1 MLPVGVA
8 GGSFE
13 ADRVA
18 TLKPESSCFRYHDAL
33 AVRHV
38 DAGPD
43 VESNGCLEHLRIPLA
58 LEGLEATNSCSI
70 GVTDNPGFAP
80 AAVAVLPTSSA
91 DRHLNTPGVSSK

>member
-18 TLKPESSCFRYHDAL
+18 ALKPELSCFRNHDAL

-43 VESNGCLEHLRIPLA
+43 VESNGCLEYLRIPLA
-58 LEGLEATNSCSI
+58 LECLEATNSCRS
-70 GVTDNPGFAP
+70 GNRQPRLRPGCRRGSANF
-80 AAVAVLPTSSA
+80 VCGPTSEYSGGQ
-91 DRHLNTPGVSSK
+91 L